1 MAGKNNEPIN
11 AVHHEKTDE
20 NEAIPQVIGITNAF
34 DQAMAQEPPRIFER
48 GQMMT
53 IGVSLVGFCCSTASG
68 YDASLINNLLQN
80 PWFRETYNVESS
92 GIWAGIVASM
102 MQVGGVAA
110 MPFIGPTMDYFGRRS
125 GLFLGALSI
134 IIGTIIQGTSTSACQ
149 FMGGRFFIGFG
160 AIMNGASGP
169 IYVLEIN
176 HPAYRSVMGALYNTL
191 YFSGAIIAAGAAR
204 GGLNIGGNASWRLIT
219 WLQCL
224 FAGIIIVLSPWIPES
239 PRWLYVHNK
248 GEKAVAVLAKY
259 HGRGN
264 SESPWVKLQLQEYEE
279 FLNLDGSD
287 KRWWDYRA
295 LFHTRA
301 SVYRLCCNLWVS
313 VAAQWAGNSVL
324 SYFLG
329 AVLETAGYSDPI
341 QQANITL
348 INNCQQWAFAILG
361 ACYVERVGRRPLLM
375 FAFIGCSITWA
386 VGTNVAA
393 SKASLGL
400 IFIFGSIF
408 SIGITPLQSLYP
420 MEVLSYEMRA
430 KGSAL
435 STLVISAAML
445 LNQFAWPVA
454 IRNITWKTYII
465 FAVWN
470 MVQAAT
476 IYFFIPETKNRTLE
490 ELDEVF
496 EAANPVKVS
505 LANRAV
511 MVNNEDH
518 FIAGSDA

>member
-1 MAGKNNEPIN
+1 
-11 AVHHEKTDE
+11 
-20 NEAIPQVIGITNAF
+20 
-34 DQAMAQEPPRIFER
+34 MAQEAPRIFER
-48 GQMMT
+48 GQIMT
-53 IGVSLVGFCCSTASG
+53 IGVSLVGFCCSTAAG

-134 IIGTIIQGTSTSACQ
+134 IIGTVIQGTSTSAGQ

-204 GGLNIGGNASWRLIT
+204 GGLNMGGNAS
-219 WLQCL
+219 
-224 FAGIIIVLSPWIPES
+224 IIIVLSPWISES

-248 GEKAVAVLAKY
+248 REKAVAILAKY

-264 SESPWVKLQLQEYEE
+264 PESPWVKLQLQEYEE

-295 LFHTRA
+295 LFHT
-301 SVYRLCCNLWVS
+301 L
-313 VAAQWAGNSVL
+313 AAQWAGNSIL

-329 AVLETAGYSDPI
+329 AVLETAGYNDPI

-386 VGTNVAA
+386 GMAIASSEFAKSGGGLNPDGSPSIGTNVAT

-454 IRNITWKTYII
+454 IRNITRKTYII

-476 IYFFIPETKNRTLE
+476 IFFFIPETKNRTLE

-511 MVNNEDH
+511 MVNNEGH
-518 FIAGSDA
+518 VIARSDAEV